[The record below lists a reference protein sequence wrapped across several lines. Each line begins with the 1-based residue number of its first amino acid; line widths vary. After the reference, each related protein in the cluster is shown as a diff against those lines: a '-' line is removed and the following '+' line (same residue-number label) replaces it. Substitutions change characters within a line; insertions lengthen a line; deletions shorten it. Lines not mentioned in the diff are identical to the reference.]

1 MANGVSGNLPVT
13 LGSLELTGL
22 EVPDAYDRAGTMQPV
37 VHRLIGGGRV
47 VQLLG
52 PDPGRRRLQG
62 YFTGP
67 RATERAQ
74 LLEAL
79 RDSGDRILLT
89 IGVWQEFVAVTSVVL
104 RYAAQG
110 SIVQYILEAEPL
122 PGGAAGLVA
131 TAAAVLATIGTQL
144 ALAASDAALVGS
156 SASTSGLA
164 SAALAVNAA
173 QSSMSTPSIDLTP
186 VSTALTADT
195 VTNEASMAAIVEAAP
210 DGSLVASSSALSS
223 ATSTAATLA
232 ASVNAQ
238 AYTTCAA
245 SNLALLQ
252 TGSS

>member
-1 MANGVSGNLPVT
+1 MANGVSGNLPVV
-13 LGSLELTGL
+13 LGPLELTGL

-62 YFTGP
+62 VFTGP

-74 LLEAL
+74 ILEAM
-79 RDSGDRILLT
+79 RDQGDRMSLT
-89 IGVWQEFVAVTSVVL
+89 IGVWQEFVVVTSVVL
-104 RYAAQG
+104 RYAQQG
-110 SIVQYILEAEPL
+110 SVVQYLLEAESL

-131 TAAAVLATIGTQL
+131 TAAAVLASIGTQL
-144 ALAASDAALVGS
+144 AFASINAEFAGSPDAI
-156 SASTSGLA
+156 SGLA
-164 SAALAVNAA
+164 GATSAVTAA
-173 QSSMSTPSIDLTP
+173 QSSMSRPGVDLTS
-186 VSTALTADT
+186 VSTALAATTSAS
-195 VTNEASMAAIVEAAP
+195 EASLAAIADDAP
-210 DGSLVASSSALSS
+210 IGSIVANSSSLSA

-238 AYTTCAA
+238 AYTHCAA

-252 TGSS
+252 TGAS